1 MNGARWPDRADF
13 EAMPHALD
21 RFDAPVSHDE
31 LPPRSR
37 RHHPPRHVDAV
48 SAAADPGMPESVEA
62 SLQALPIAGFSR
74 RRLAW
79 IAGSVVTIWVIAVF
93 ARQVGD
99 ASAAAD
105 RAAEVRAQNSA
116 LAGEVAGLQRE
127 RDTLQQRSFVEF
139 QARAFGLGT
148 AKDRR
153 FTLAANA
160 PPLAHNAPGSASVR
174 LGSAPEVQSPLDSWL
189 GLLFGPTR

>member
-1 MNGARWPDRADF
+1 MNRATRPQEADS
-13 EAMPHALD
+13 EAMPVAFVE
-21 RFDAPVSHDE
+21 FDAPSTGRD
-31 LPPRSR
+31 PAQR
-37 RHHPPRHVDAV
+37 RRDRPARHVDTASAV
-48 SAAADPGMPESVEA
+48 ADPGSPESVDA
-62 SLQALPIAGFSR
+62 SLRALPVAGFSR

-79 IAGSVVTIWVIAVF
+79 IAGSVVTIWVVAVF

-105 RAAEVRAQNSA
+105 RAAGVRAQNSA
-116 LAGEVAGLQRE
+116 LAGEVAGLERE

-139 QARAFGLGT
+139 QARAFGLGS

-160 PPLAHNAPGSASVR
+160 PSLAPDAPGSAAVR
-174 LGSAPEVQSPLDSWL
+174 LGSAPDVQSPLDAWL